1 MVQFPNEALIKTCDL
16 PLTGERWNDSIELF
30 RHCEGFLLV
39 WELGYCE
46 GQDWLN
52 YDKPLTSMGGG
63 NLSCYFPLHYWQ
75 YISNSRRN
83 VPQRR
88 KFRLH
93 KTRRSS
99 PRARDQI
106 IIVPNC
112 PLNWHCKYIMRICHN
127 SAEQQLVRTSP
138 PENTRRW
145 PCVGL
150 KRGCRRR
157 RRDQAEP
164 IIGPTG
170 REKPWCLVLSAS
182 SLSLSCLWKFN
193 PLSDKLFN

>member
-1 MVQFPNEALIKTCDL
+1 MD
-16 PLTGERWNDSIELF
+16 
-30 RHCEGFLLV
+30 
-39 WELGYCE
+39 
-46 GQDWLN
+46 
-52 YDKPLTSMGGG
+52 GG

-145 PCVGL
+145 PCAGL
-150 KRGCRRR
+150 KLGCRRR

-193 PLSDKLFN
+193 PLSDNLFNLIFHLCTWNCVALTRFTTLSGWTLFRLDKMNVNDFEILLIDVTFWA